1 MSKNVIITGGMGFIG
16 HHLARYYLDMGFR
29 VTIIDDLLYHES
41 HPRLTRYRMEYLDDK
56 RITFIQKNCSMT
68 FSIKDQLKNSSNL
81 PRSIIH
87 LAGYPNQASVKVNE
101 YNAVSTMSAN
111 TLAMTELCKFYN
123 CRMVYVSSSMA
134 YGNFTQTPQ
143 SEKVELNP
151 VNLYGLLKA
160 QGEELVRL
168 MHPNSVIV
176 RPSAV
181 YGPGDTRDRVLAKW
195 ISAALKNE
203 DILVRDPSSLLDFT
217 HVEDLVKGIA
227 QAEELGSAGHA
238 YNLTYGQGRSLG
250 EVSLLIKTLTD
261 SKSFIDY
268 SDSVKDSNEPQRGAL
283 DIQKAYAHLGYRP
296 RVDLISGVKSYIKW
310 MQNYSHVY

>member
-16 HHLARYYLDMGFR
+16 HHLARYYLNTGFK
-29 VTIIDDLLYHES
+29 VAIIDDLIYHES
-41 HPRLTRYRMEYLDDK
+41 HPKLTRYRMEFLDDK
-56 RITFIQKNCSMT
+56 RITFIQKNCSLT
-68 FSIKDQLKNSSNL
+68 FSIKDQLKNSSNA

-101 YNAVSTMSAN
+101 YNAISSMSAN
-111 TLAMTELCKFYN
+111 TFAVTELCKFYG

-143 SEKVELNP
+143 NENAELKP

-160 QGEELVRL
+160 QGEDLVKL

-181 YGPGDTRDRVLAKW
+181 YGPGDTKDRVLAKW
-195 ISAALKNE
+195 ISAALKDE
-203 DILVRDPSSLLDFT
+203 DILVKDTSSLLDFT
-217 HVEDLVKGIA
+217 YVEDLVKGIA
-227 QAEELGSAGHA
+227 QAEEFGTAGHA

-250 EVSLLIKTLTD
+250 EASLLIKALTN

-268 SDSVKDSNEPQRGAL
+268 GDTVKDPNEPQRGAL
-283 DIQKAYAHLGYRP
+283 DIQKAYTHLGYRP

-310 MQNYSHVY
+310 MENHSHVY

>member
-16 HHLARYYLDMGFR
+16 HHLARHYLNIGFK
-29 VTIIDDLLYHES
+29 VTIIDDLMYHES
-41 HPRLTRYRMEYLDDK
+41 HPKLTKYRMEFLDDK
-56 RITFIQKNCSMT
+56 RITFIQKNCSLT
-68 FSIKDQLKNSSNL
+68 FSIKDQLKNSSNA

-101 YNAVSTMSAN
+101 YNAISTMSSN
-111 TLAMTELCKFYN
+111 TFAVTELCKFYG

-143 SEKVELNP
+143 NENAELKP

-160 QGEELVRL
+160 QGEELVKL
-168 MHPNSVIV
+168 MHSNSVIV

-181 YGPGDTRDRVLAKW
+181 YGPGDTKDRVLAKW
-195 ISAALKNE
+195 ISAALKDE
-203 DILVRDPSSLLDFT
+203 DILVKDPSSLLDFT
-217 HVEDLVKGIA
+217 YVEDLVKGIA
-227 QAEELGSAGHA
+227 QAEEFGTAGHA

-250 EVSLLIKTLTD
+250 EVSLLIKALTN

-268 SDSVKDSNEPQRGAL
+268 GDTVKDPNEPQRGAL
-283 DIQKAYAHLGYRP
+283 DIQKAYTHFGYRP